1 MTIFEWMAF
10 VRGVTYLWVAATS
23 FSISQL
29 YRDGYKIAK
38 KESAVITRLIAILAW
53 LPVFFFYMAITA
65 FAQAFNID
73 YHEIIVIFIP
83 IFAIP
88 IGILLNKF
96 RTESIRR
103 KKK

>member
-1 MTIFEWMAF
+1 MTIFEWMAL

-65 FAQAFNID
+65 FAQAFNTR
-73 YHEIIVIFIP
+73 YHEILTVFVP

-88 IGILLNKF
+88 VGILLNRF
-96 RTESIRR
+96 RRESTRR
-103 KKK
+103 NNK